1 MNELG
6 KTKAPWHLWVLAILG
21 LLWFAGGANDYVQT
35 QMRNQDYL
43 GMMAESVDVPLQTIL
58 DYYGDF
64 PVWAD
69 AMWAIGVWGSV
80 LGAILLL
87 ARSRFAF
94 HSFIA
99 SIIGLIGTTIYTMTA
114 DMPAALNTTFS
125 LIFTIVIWITVIG
138 FAFYARRMT
147 AAGVLK

>member
-6 KTKAPWHLWVLAILG
+6 TTKAPWHLWVLAILG

-64 PVWAD
+64 PAWAD

-99 SIIGLIGTTIYTMTA
+99 SIIGLIGTTIYTTTS